1 MAKATKKHVRVWCLG
16 LLAKQAVSL
25 SVDEVEAQLALS
37 IPALMVKFPAE
48 AFCSASLDHVAGIV
62 RYWNEARVVEA
73 LTDWSRANN
82 AEVSLYGPEAEAA
95 PFGLTGKWWID
106 RFYRK
111 TNDHAVE
118 VHLGMMRSY
127 CPEAFHY
134 MLRHDSRALDV
145 ATWKGWLLAA
155 ADSVRVPPR
164 QRALPAPEPIDLTSD
179 GLFG

>member
-1 MAKATKKHVRVWCLG
+1 MVKATKKQVRVWCLG
-16 LLAKQAVSL
+16 LLAKQAISL

-37 IPALMVKFPAE
+37 IPALAVKFPAE
-48 AFCSASLDHVAGIV
+48 AFCSASLDHVAGTV
-62 RYWNEARVVEA
+62 RYWNEARVIES

-82 AEVSLYGPEAEAA
+82 AEVCLYGPEADAA

-111 TNDHAVE
+111 TDDRSAE

-134 MLRHDSRALDV
+134 LLKHDTRALDV
-145 ATWKGWLLAA
+145 ATWKGWIPAA
-155 ADSVRVPPR
+155 AEPVRVPRR
-164 QRALPAPEPIDLTSD
+164 QWRLPAPEPIDLTSD